1 MRFTFTIA
9 TDTEDLDDDQRNEE
23 DGNPDTD
30 VEIWTPVANGETGGG
45 KLERQYGEP

>member
-1 MRFTFTIA
+1 MQFTFTIA

-30 VEIWTPVANGETGGG
+30 VEI
-45 KLERQYGEP
+45 